1 MAEKEKVSGKALKRI
16 LFLIILAY
24 AILFIGSMISFY
36 LHFLSLLLIAIDIVL
51 MFDISRCS
59 NCGRFIH
66 LNIIFKARKDIV
78 CCNKCGEILR

>member
-51 MFDISRCS
+51 MFDISKMSKLRKVYT
-59 NCGRFIH
+59 
-66 LNIIFKARKDIV
+66 FKYDFQSKKRTLCV
-78 CCNKCGEILR
+78 Q